1 MSFTVSKIGSVYH
14 QGWSEI
20 NGQCC
25 WDILLYELM
34 LDAINCVL
42 DDSFVF
48 QQDSAPDVFCIQ
60 QSLAAAVQNSHL
72 PFSRPMSGIMSL

>member
-1 MSFTVSKIGSVYH
+1 MSFTVSKMGPVH
-14 QGWSEI
+14 HPGWSEI

-34 LDAINCVL
+34 LDAIKCVI

-48 QQDSAPDVFCIQ
+48 QQDSAPGVFCIQ
-60 QSLAAAVQNSHL
+60 QSLTAAVQNSQLH
-72 PFSRPMSGIMSL
+72 FSCAMSL